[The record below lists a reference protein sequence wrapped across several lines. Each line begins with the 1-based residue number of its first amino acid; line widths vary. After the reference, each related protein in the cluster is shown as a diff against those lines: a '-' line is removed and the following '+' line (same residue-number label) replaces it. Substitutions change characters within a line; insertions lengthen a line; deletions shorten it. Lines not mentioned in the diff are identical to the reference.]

1 MLVVERGMFISGYL
15 QARFFSSISVAV
27 MGSGSFLFSGLKNFI
42 EKSLNSP
49 SFHISCLIS
58 SPTTNTG
65 SKSKKGKSR
74 SIESLAGVWIEWG
87 VILVIWCVRNP
98 LHSLSHSSQCEKWRS
113 ERKVGGCGY
122 SVGILL
128 RIILAF
134 LCFVNPKVRDLQPPP
149 FLASQVSRSSSSS

>member
-1 MLVVERGMFISGYL
+1 MTIFVSNFEFFSSIFVRLLFDLSFIVRRMKQSLISDYISYHIMLVVERGMFISGYL

-74 SIESLAGVWIEWG
+74 SIESLAGV
-87 VILVIWCVRNP
+87 
-98 LHSLSHSSQCEKWRS
+98 
-113 ERKVGGCGY
+113 
-122 SVGILL
+122 
-128 RIILAF
+128 
-134 LCFVNPKVRDLQPPP
+134 
-149 FLASQVSRSSSSS
+149 